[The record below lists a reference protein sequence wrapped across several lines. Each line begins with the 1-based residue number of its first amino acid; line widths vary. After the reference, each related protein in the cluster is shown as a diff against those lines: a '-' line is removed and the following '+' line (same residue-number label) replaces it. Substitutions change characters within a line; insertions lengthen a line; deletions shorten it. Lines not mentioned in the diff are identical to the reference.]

1 VICDASIQRRVTWP
15 MAVLLALG
23 AWGALASDKQPQEY
37 LDERTAATIT
47 VVGAPLIFAYPRT
60 DLAANARDY
69 VTLAA
74 TAVNRSGTISYVLI
88 GYFWSTVDPR
98 LRQDA
103 LPAAPPLVLQ
113 ADDRRIELTL
123 RGQSAREA
131 GIGEPVHAPP
141 GAAVTPN
148 VFATDLAALRFVSE
162 ARRLT
167 VLVDSGGTLLRYEL
181 WEDHRAALRMFV
193 HHMSGAD

>member
-1 VICDASIQRRVTWP
+1 VIGDAGRRRRVSWP
-15 MAVLLALG
+15 IAVLLALG
-23 AWGALASDKQPQEY
+23 ACDALASDKQPQEY

-47 VVGAPLIFAYPRT
+47 VVGAPLIFAYART
-60 DLAANARDY
+60 ELAANARDY

-74 TAVNRSGTISYVLI
+74 AAVNRSGTISYVLI

-103 LPAAPPLVLQ
+103 LPAAEPLVLQ
-113 ADDRRIELTL
+113 ADDRRIELTR
-123 RGQSAREA
+123 RGQSPREA

-141 GAAVTPN
+141 GPAVTPN
-148 VFATDLAALRFVSE
+148 VYTTDLAALRFVTA

-167 VLVDSGGTLLRYEL
+167 LLAVSGSTPLRYEL
-181 WEDHRAALRMFV
+181 WEDHRAALGSFV
-193 HHMSGAD
+193 RHMSGQD